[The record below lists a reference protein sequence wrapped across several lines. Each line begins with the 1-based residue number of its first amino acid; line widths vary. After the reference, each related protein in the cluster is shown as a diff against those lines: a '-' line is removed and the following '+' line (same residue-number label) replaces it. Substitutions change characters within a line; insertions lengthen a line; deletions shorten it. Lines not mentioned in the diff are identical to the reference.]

1 MIFIDSNVPMY
12 LVGAPHPNKDRALAM
27 LTQLVQDRERF
38 STDVEVY
45 QEILHRYTAIRRFDA
60 IDAAFESLDA
70 IADDILTF
78 GMPEIRAA
86 RALIDSVNGLSARDA
101 LHVAVMRKAGTNR
114 ILSFDRGFDICP
126 VSIAWIDPADPANW

>member
-12 LVGAPHPNKDRALAM
+12 LVGAPHPNKDRALAT

-126 VSIAWIDPADPANW
+126 GIHRLD

>member
-12 LVGAPHPNKDRALAM
+12 LVDAPHPNKDRALAM
-27 LTQLVQDRERF
+27 LTQLVQDGERF

-45 QEILHRYTAIRRFDA
+45 QEILHRYTAIRRFEA

-86 RALIDSVNGLSARDA
+86 RALIDSVDGLSARDT

-126 VSIAWIDPADPANW
+126 GIHRLD